1 MFQKSYVAPKNV
13 DEAAL
18 ENRGEY
24 GDRAGE
30 YFKIGHG
37 RYSAWPYVVIAF
49 GYQVA
54 IIAAIVATSLIG
66 LFHGQS
72 EAVQGTLIA
81 VGIGAG
87 IAATWFVFRDR
98 WRCIECYSSFACS
111 GVMNL
116 SLLYVPFVSL
126 VYANVR
132 GFRKLR
138 GR

>member
-1 MFQKSYVAPKNV
+1 MFQKSYVEPKNV
-13 DEAAL
+13 DEAPA
-18 ENRGEY
+18 NRGEY

-54 IIAAIVATSLIG
+54 ILAALVSTALIG

-72 EAVQGTLIA
+72 ETVHGTLIA
-81 VGIGAG
+81 IGIGG
-87 IAATWFVFRDR
+87 GVAATWLVFRDR

-116 SLLYVPFVSL
+116 SLLYVPLVAL
-126 VYANVR
+126 VYANIR
-132 GFRKLR
+132 GLRKLR
-138 GR
+138 GK